1 LLKANPL
8 LLRFINSKGLG
19 HGRTTKSLSMW
30 QVIQFAERI
39 KRTPAQLQG
48 RATEGTAAVIR
59 FGRAGALIT
68 QTAGRAGAA
77 S

>member
-1 LLKANPL
+1 
-8 LLRFINSKGLG
+8 
-19 HGRTTKSLSMW
+19 MW